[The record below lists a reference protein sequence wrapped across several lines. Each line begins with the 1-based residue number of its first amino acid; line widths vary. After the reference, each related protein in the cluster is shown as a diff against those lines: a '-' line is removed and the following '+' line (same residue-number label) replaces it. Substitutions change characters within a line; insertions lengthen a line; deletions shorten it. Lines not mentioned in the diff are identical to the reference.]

1 MVDKKELTF
10 NNLNIKN
17 TIELNRCNRIS
28 TRINTKINKVL
39 IDCCNDVS
47 ITLKNLI
54 NGIEIN
60 KSSVVLNLCNG
71 FKIPILY
78 CYKSKIHINIF
89 EKDLKNLKV
98 MNEDCEISIHSF

>member
-1 MVDKKELTF
+1 MVGNKEFTF
-10 NNLNIKN
+10 NNLNIKK

-39 IDCCNDVS
+39 IDNCVAIE
-47 ITLKNLI
+47 ITVKDLI

-60 KSSVVLNLCNG
+60 KSSAVLNLCSN

-89 EKDLKNLKV
+89 EKDLKNLKIIDE
-98 MNEDCEISIHSF
+98 NCNILIHSF